1 MRAISF
7 ITSQEALAAIAKAA
21 RDMRLLRNWTQREL
35 AERTGVSYST
45 LRRLEDGESVRLAD
59 TLSVLEVLGLLGPLV
74 ATIQEVRDE
83 ARRNAL
89 AHEPDAAARK
99 HAYPSRSGRGDG

>member
-7 ITSQEALAAIAKAA
+7 VTSQEALAAVAGAV
-21 RDMRLLRNWTQREL
+21 RDMRLFRNWTQREL
-35 AERTGVSYST
+35 AERAGVSYST

-74 ATIQEVRDE
+74 AAIQEVRDE

-89 AHEPDAAARK
+89 AHEPGAATRK
-99 HAYPSRSGRGDG
+99 HAYPSGPGRKNG